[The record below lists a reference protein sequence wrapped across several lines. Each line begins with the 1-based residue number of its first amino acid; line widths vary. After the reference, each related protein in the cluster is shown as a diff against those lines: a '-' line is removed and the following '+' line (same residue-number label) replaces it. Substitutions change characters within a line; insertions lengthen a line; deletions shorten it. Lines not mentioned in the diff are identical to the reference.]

1 MTERIQ
7 QIVDAVLGWWFKP
20 FHLSYFRFYEWMICA
35 TMLYYFGGYLM
46 QIEWWIGDMG
56 FHASAE
62 ATSTHYLSPPPVP
75 PAEWYNTVIMTFTF
89 LCGVY
94 LLGYGRRVLNWV
106 FFALCVY
113 VQAVDQPSAFT
124 INRMLIIYFLM
135 LAIRP
140 PVFMQTTDDGEKKP
154 MVSGWLARIIQITLG
169 IQYTASGFCKMDG
182 GWIRDGW
189 LVGNTVWTQSQGHYK
204 NLISAWAVN
213 DLPMPFWYALAA
225 FTLVFE
231 TGAIVFFF
239 WKRTRIPT
247 VIAGLLM
254 HIGIAIL
261 MKDLIFFSVQM
272 MTAYIFFVPE
282 KWVVELHQRCRSWMS
297 RIGL

>member
-1 MTERIQ
+1 MNNRIQ
-7 QIVDAVLGWWFKP
+7 AMVNSVLGWWFKP
-20 FHLSYFRFYEWMICA
+20 FHLGYFQIYEWILCA

-62 ATSTHYLSPPPVP
+62 ATSAHYLAPPPVP
-75 PAEWYNTVIMTFTF
+75 PAEWYNTIIMGFTF
-89 LCGVY
+89 SCGVY
-94 LLGYGRRVLNWV
+94 LFGYGRRILNWV

-124 INRMLIIYFLM
+124 INRMLIIYFFL
-135 LAIRP
+135 LALRS
-140 PVFMQTTDDGEKKP
+140 PVFMETDETGTEQP

-169 IQYTASGFCKMDG
+169 LQYTASGFCKMDG
-182 GWIRDGW
+182 GWIRNGE
-189 LVGNTVWTQSQGHYK
+189 LVWNTVWTQSQGHYK

-213 DLPMPFWYALAA
+213 DLPMPFWYGI
-225 FTLVFE
+225 TLLTIVFE
-231 TGAIVFFF
+231 TGAIILFF
-239 WKRTRIPT
+239 WNRTRLAT
-247 VIAGLLM
+247 VFIGIAM

-272 MTAYIFFVPE
+272 MTAYVFFLPE
-282 KWVVELHQRCRSWMS
+282 TWIVEFNRRWKGFWSKL
-297 RIGL
+297 GL